1 VKAEVTVVA
10 TNGPPPAPTFLIDS
24 ATLCGAWQAPF
35 RVWLWTT
42 PESAPT
48 LPGDTYVIGRSGG
61 KEILSNQPNTGGAS
75 F

>member
-1 VKAEVTVVA
+1 VKTEVTAVA
-10 TNGPPPAPTFLIDS
+10 TNGPQPAPTFLIDS